1 MVKGICFSSASNDQ
15 LDDAE
20 NSNIKGGSQLSNLSK
35 SKVSSI
41 GSPERQ
47 AEKNSRIKED
57 FGSVDQRELDNPITN
72 LSSEIRCISAELF
85 TKEKFN
91 RDGWP
96 FSISK
101 RKSTKTQRN

>member
-1 MVKGICFSSASNDQ
+1 VVKGICFSSSSNDQ

-20 NSNIKGGSQLSNLSK
+20 NNNIQGGSHFSNLSK

-41 GSPERQ
+41 GSLERQ
-47 AEKNSRIKED
+47 AVKSSRIED
-57 FGSVDQRELDNPITN
+57 FGSVDQRELDNPITD
-72 LSSEIRCISAELF
+72 LSGEIRCISAELF
-85 TKEKFN
+85 SKEEYN

-101 RKSTKTQRN
+101 RKSTKTQKN